1 MSYSI
6 KTKNITK
13 NMGCFL
19 SQFKWTFFA
28 TLTTPNPMTS
38 KQGRRYMENYHKHLL
53 ELGLKPI
60 IYWVV
65 EPFFDKEN
73 GYHIHALIK
82 IDVFD
87 DIKTLLD
94 ALKKAWRQI
103 SGGSAI
109 SSKTTQIDPYIEEK
123 GANYYVAK
131 YICNKNA
138 EYDVFV

>member
-6 KTKNITK
+6 KTKIK
-13 NMGCFL
+13 IQEMGCFL
-19 SQFKWTFFA
+19 SQINWTFFA
-28 TLTTPNPMTS
+28 TLTAPNPITL
-38 KQGRRYMENYHKHLL
+38 KQGRRYMENYHSYLL
-53 ELGLKPI
+53 ELGFKPTI
-60 IYWVV
+60 FWVL
-65 EPFFDKEN
+65 EPFSNKEN

-82 IDVFD
+82 IDVFE

-103 SGGSAI
+103 SRGSLV
-109 SSKTTQIDPYIEEK
+109 SLKNTQIDPYIEEK

-131 YICNKNA
+131 YICSENA